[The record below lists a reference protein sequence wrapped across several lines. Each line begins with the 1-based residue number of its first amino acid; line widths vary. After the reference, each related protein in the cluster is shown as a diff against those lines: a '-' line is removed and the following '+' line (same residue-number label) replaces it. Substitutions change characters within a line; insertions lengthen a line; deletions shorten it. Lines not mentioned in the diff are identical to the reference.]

1 MGTLGIGLAV
11 VMEVERGRRGAM
23 IVGRDG
29 GSKEQR
35 KTRPWRHFILQ
46 ASTRSEWASSLP
58 TTCSCSSTTSHDH
71 LSLSAR
77 VFRVLR
83 EATGMSVR
91 VFLYKAAPEALNLI
105 RSIVSSHPTPLKTQD
120 LYNLALKQPV
130 DGTVNHILRPD
141 KADPKDGPLPP
152 HPNHPIRSLR

>member
-1 MGTLGIGLAV
+1 MASLHTSGVYGIGMGV
-11 VMEVERGRRGAM
+11 KSP
-23 IVGRDG
+23 DD
-29 GSKEQR
+29 
-35 KTRPWRHFILQ
+35 LQ
-46 ASTRSEWASSLP
+46 LFLD
-58 TTCSCSSTTSHDH
+58 HDH

-83 EATGMSVR
+83 EATAMSVR
-91 VFLYKAAPEALNLI
+91 VFLHEAAPEALNLI